1 MWIFTEIWYFKYGI
15 LFPKVTQ
22 YGITKW
28 YFYLN
33 MGLQNMA
40 FPIWYLFSK
49 ILKIWYFQYGI
60 FFVKIKDMVFS
71 LWHFILEIL
80 KYGFLKYGKKK
91 PLGRGQKKLPGSSPR
106 RGRRRAP
113 AITALFPSYTA
124 QDSCSLTFGNIDT
137 V

>member
-1 MWIFTEIWYFKYGI
+1 MVY
-15 LFPKVTQ
+15 
-22 YGITKW
+22 TKW

-91 PLGRGQKKLPGSSPR
+91 NLWVGVKKNYRGHRPARADAGPR
-106 RGRRRAP
+106 
-113 AITALFPSYTA
+113 L
-124 QDSCSLTFGNIDT
+124 SLHYFLATLHKT
-137 V
+137 LAR